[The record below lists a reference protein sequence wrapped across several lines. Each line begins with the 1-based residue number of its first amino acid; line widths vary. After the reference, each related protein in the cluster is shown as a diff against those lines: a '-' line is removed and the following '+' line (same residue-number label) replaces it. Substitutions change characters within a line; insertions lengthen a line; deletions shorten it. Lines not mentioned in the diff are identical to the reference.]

1 MHVQIVTFDV
11 TGLTDEGY
19 LEAGAQLAPAIAEMP
34 GLIAKIWLAEP
45 EGNGYGGVY
54 LWRDRAAMEGY
65 IASDLFQAVAAFPH
79 FTNIASRD
87 FAVHEDLT
95 RVTQP
100 GLPVLALA

>member
-1 MHVQIVTFDV
+1 MHIQIVTFAV
-11 TGLTDEGY
+11 SGLTEEGY
-19 LEAGAQLAPAIAEMP
+19 LEAGAQLAPA
-34 GLIAKIWLAEP
+34 GLLAKIWLAEP

-65 IASDLFQAVAAFPH
+65 MASDLFQAIAAFPH
-79 FTNIASRD
+79 FTHVASHD
-87 FAVHEDLT
+87 FAVHDDLT